1 MESEREV
8 LEVDVLIVG
17 GGPAGLACAL
27 YLKSLL
33 GRKAPSGDDV
43 SVAVIEKGADFGNHS
58 LSGAVMDPRGIREL
72 LPQCGVEGY
81 PVEGQVRDDALWYLT
96 RTNSY
101 RFPVTPPMLRNHGY
115 EIVSLNR
122 LTAWLAEKVEASG
135 VDLFPGF
142 AGREILYDDANRVI
156 GVRTGDMGLDK
167 DGRPKGNF
175 SPGVDIHARVTVL
188 AEGVRGSL
196 TRELIRRLRLD
207 TGRNP
212 QIYGTG
218 VKEIW
223 EVPPDRAV
231 QGHVAHTLGFPLD
244 GRTYGGSWFYGMQG
258 GRISLGFAVGLD
270 YESPFTDPHRLLQDL
285 KGHPFFREKLRGA
298 NLLKYGAKA
307 IPEGGWFSVPRPY
320 ADGVLLA
327 GDCGGYLN
335 AQRLKGIHLALKTGM
350 LAAETVH
357 DALLRGDTGSSV
369 LSGYERRI
377 RDSWVYAELWRV
389 RNFRQGFRYGMLAG
403 MAQTGLQI
411 VSGGRGLFARL
422 ETRPDHTHM
431 RTLKDLRMAGKPDTP
446 APAVTDDKDALRF
459 SKLTS
464 VYNSGTIHEEDQPC
478 HLQVAD
484 TEICRTRCTE
494 EYGNPC
500 VHFCPASVYEMV
512 DDEVRGGKRLQVN
525 FTNCVHCKTCDI
537 MDPYEIITWTPPQ
550 GGGGPVYT
558 GM

>member
-1 MESEREV
+1 MDVEREI

-17 GGPAGLACAL
+17 GGPAGLACGL
-27 YLKSLL
+27 YLRSLL
-33 GRKAPSGDDV
+33 KQKAPPGGDV
-43 SVAVIEKGADFGNHS
+43 SVAVIEKGADFGSHS

-72 LPQCGVEGY
+72 LPACGEDGY
-81 PVEGQVRDDALWYLT
+81 PVEASVEYDSLSYLT
-96 RTNSY
+96 KTGSFRS
-101 RFPVTPPMLRNHGY
+101 PITPPMLRNHGY

-122 LTAWLAEKVEASG
+122 LTAWLAEKVEAAG

-142 AGREILYDDANRVI
+142 TGREILYDDSSRVI
-156 GVRTGDMGLDK
+156 GVRTGDQGLDK
-167 DGRPKGNF
+167 NGEPKGNF
-175 SPGVDIHARVTVL
+175 SPGVDIHAKVTVL

-196 TRELIRRLRLD
+196 TKELVRRLRLD

-223 EVPPDRAV
+223 EVPADRIPK
-231 QGHVAHTLGFPLD
+231 GFVAHTLGYPLD
-244 GRTYGGSWFYGMQG
+244 GRTYGGSWLYGMGG
-258 GRISLGFAVGLD
+258 GRISLGFAAGLD
-270 YESPFTDPHRLLQDL
+270 YESPFTDPHRMLQDL
-285 KGHPFFREKLRGA
+285 KGHPLFREKLQGGTLVR
-298 NLLKYGAKA
+298 YGAKA
-307 IPEGGWFSVPRPY
+307 IPEGGWFSLPRPY
-320 ADGVLLA
+320 ADGVLLV

-335 AQRLKGIHLALKTGM
+335 AQRLIGIHLAVKTGM

-357 DALLRGDTGSSV
+357 DALLRGDVGSDV

-377 RDSWVYAELWRV
+377 RDSWVYPELWKV
-389 RNFRQGFRYGMLAG
+389 RNFRQGFRHGMLAG
-403 MAQTGLQI
+403 MAQTGFQI
-411 VSGGRGLFARL
+411 LSGGRGLVARL

-431 RTLKDLRMAGKPDTP
+431 HTLQDLRRAGKPDAP
-446 APAVTDDKDALRF
+446 APAVTDDEAALRF

-464 VYNSGTIHEEDQPC
+464 VYNSGTTHEEDQPC
-478 HLQVAD
+478 HLLVAD
-484 TEICRTRCTE
+484 PEICRTRCAE

-500 VHFCPASVYEMV
+500 THFCPASVYEMV
-512 DDEVRGGKRLQVN
+512 DDEERGGKRLQVN

-550 GGGGPVYT
+550 GGEGPVYT